1 MYATIKRHGHHGLPV
16 GLAVEVLR
24 EIDVKTV
31 FIRTARVAKAIPKD
45 DLNFLK
51 VSKK

>member
-16 GLAVEVLR
+16 GLAVEVVR
-24 EIDVKTV
+24 EIDSDTV
-31 FIRTARVAKAIPKD
+31 FIRSPRVAKAIAKN

-51 VSKK
+51 KEN